1 MDYEDEVECAQLLAS
16 MAKGFAEAPVSIQDY
31 RSSESDCDSD
41 IDLVKARKKVDENL
55 EEYEAAL
62 CSYASGSPV
71 EVTPAQ
77 QKQAKGITPLH
88 ALVVGHNHLQLNSA
102 VLRATPKSRWGLL
115 GRPHEKKTV
124 KSRGEKELAA
134 LAFSNPGKLTVDTL
148 NSTEPR
154 AQPCGHNTLAAR

>member
-1 MDYEDEVECAQLLAS
+1 MDYEDEVECAKLLTS
-16 MAKGFAEAPVSIQDY
+16 MAKGFAEAPVSIH
-31 RSSESDCDSD
+31 RSSESYCDS
-41 IDLVKARKKVDENL
+41 DLVKARKKVDENL
-55 EEYEAAL
+55 EKYEAAL

-115 GRPHEKKTV
+115 GKPHEKKTV
-124 KSRGEKELAA
+124 KSRDEKELAA
-134 LAFSNPGKLTVDTL
+134 LAFSNPGKLNVDTL
-148 NSTEPR
+148 KPW